1 MKTRLLTAF
10 SVLLLIFTTSCSFT
24 ENITINED
32 GTGSMS
38 LDMDASEL
46 MAMAGD
52 EIAKSGEKRVDSTMS
67 FKDLFAEKK
76 DSIAKLPQEE
86 QDRLRKLE
94 NFSLKMLMDPETQ
107 EFKFS
112 LLSDFKKI
120 EEMGDMMD
128 SFDKANPMN
137 SKKPE
142 GAPDFGFD
150 KYKTQSKYT
159 FSGKKFTKTVSRK
172 ENLPDTKEEGGEDTM
187 EMMRGMLES
196 STYTINYK
204 FPKKVKKVSNKDA
217 TISADKKTVTVIY
230 PFTDYMDKPD
240 AMSIEVEFE

>member
-1 MKTRLLTAF
+1 MKTRLLSAL
-10 SVLLLIFTTSCSFT
+10 SVVLLIFTTSCSFT

-67 FKDLFAEKK
+67 FKELLAEKK

-86 QDRLRKLE
+86 QDRLKKLE
-94 NFSLKMLMDPETQ
+94 NFSIKMLMDPETQ

-112 LLSDFKKI
+112 LLSDFKKV
-120 EEMGDMMD
+120 EDMGDMMD

-142 GAPDFGFD
+142 GAPDFGLD
-150 KYKTQSKYT
+150 KYKTQSKYAYN
-159 FSGKKFTKTVSRK
+159 GKKFTKTVSRK
-172 ENLPDTKEEGGEDTM
+172 ESLPETKEEGEDTM

-196 STYTINYK
+196 STYTINYN
-204 FPKKVKKVSNKDA
+204 FPKKVKSVSNKNA

-240 AMSIEVEFE
+240 AMSVEVEFE